1 MSGPKVI
8 IVCGSEKDLDV
19 MEEAK
24 KILDEFGISSELS
37 VASAHRTPE
46 RTAEIS
52 KNAKANGAKV
62 IIAGAGY
69 AAHLA
74 GAVAANTTLPV
85 IGVPLD
91 VSSLGGLDS
100 LLATV
105 QMPAGVPVAT
115 VAIGKV
121 GAKNAGI
128 LAAQIIATSD
138 EKIAKKLDEY
148 KAKMASAVAKK

>member
-19 MEEAK
+19 MEETK

-115 VAIGKV
+115 VAIGKA

-138 EKIAKKLDEY
+138 ENIAKKLDDH
-148 KAKMASAVAKK
+148 KAKMAAAVTKK